1 MKAFNVI
8 VKVLAALA
16 AVAGAV
22 YVVAT
27 YGDQIVAWAK
37 KIFASLPKCP
47 CCKEEPKA
55 VEETAA
61 EEAPAEAPAE
71 EAPAEEPAAE
81 VAANEPVAEEADF
94 AEQFH
99 FIRKNPGKLLLSG
112 IFSFTISAPPERSF
126 PRRVSCGTCCPP
138 QRASPFPANPHP
150 DSTQRSAC
158 HSSSRTHIG
167 SGRLPRRRCRG

>member
-71 EAPAEEPAAE
+71 EPAEEVPAEAPAEEVPVEEAPAAE

-94 AEQFH
+94 AE
-99 FIRKNPGKLLLSG
+99 
-112 IFSFTISAPPERSF
+112 
-126 PRRVSCGTCCPP
+126 
-138 QRASPFPANPHP
+138 
-150 DSTQRSAC
+150 
-158 HSSSRTHIG
+158 
-167 SGRLPRRRCRG
+167 